1 MLHYSAL
8 PYLIAFAALVF
19 VFRSMLRHH
28 GGARLDSWLLG
39 WTFLFLH
46 FAAQLLNVSDGVW
59 GMGIATVSLLSLDLA
74 GIAFIRAASR
84 FDLLVAQSTLL
95 AIWAAALMAYSTLA
109 IWGVERAQPYYAAVA
124 VMAASITALN
134 YRMRARRSA
143 GDNVFS
149 FMIGLA
155 LPVLLAGL
163 IPRDQMGYGI
173 NATISW
179 LYLVA
184 GIRYWQRFEQK
195 STGVLT
201 AVLGFVVAAVT
212 FPIGLLIEQMY
223 LPHLKLDAA
232 VRNIPKLIIAVGVL
246 LTFLEEEI
254 GRTEHMALHDVLTG
268 LPNRRLLEDRLENML
283 ERAERNQMRA
293 AVLMVDLD
301 GFKQINDMYGHGVG
315 DEFLRE
321 AALRLGSVVRKAD
334 TLARTGGDEF
344 TVLVSDITQPN
355 GAEILAQKLQQVLDQ
370 PIPVR
375 DLKLRVSGSIGVA
388 LYPDDGKTANELCAI
403 ADADM
408 YQAKRH
414 TKTPSESP
422 SVGSSSVVLPP
433 AKTRRI

>member
-1 MLHYSAL
+1 MLHYSVL
-8 PYLIAFAALVF
+8 PYFIAFAALVF

-28 GGARLDSWLLG
+28 AEGHLDSWLLG

-59 GMGIATVSLLSLDLA
+59 RTGIATVSLLCLDLA
-74 GIAFIRAASR
+74 GIAFILAASR
-84 FDLLVAQSTLL
+84 FDLRVEQSTLL
-95 AIWAAALMAYSTLA
+95 TIWATALMAYSTLT
-109 IWGVERAQPYYAAVA
+109 IWGVERALPYYVTVA
-124 VMAASITALN
+124 MMAASFTALN

-143 GDNVFS
+143 RDNIFS
-149 FMIGLA
+149 CMIGLA

-201 AVLGFVVAAVT
+201 AVLGFVVAAAT
-212 FPIGLLIEQMY
+212 FPVGLLIEQMY

-254 GRTEHMALHDVLTG
+254 ERTEHMALHDVLTG

-283 ERAERNQMRA
+283 ERAERNQVRA
-293 AVLMVDLD
+293 AVLMVDLN
-301 GFKQINDMYGHGVG
+301 GFKQINDMYGHAVG

-344 TVLVSDITQPN
+344 TVLVSDIAQPN
-355 GAEILAQKLQQVLDQ
+355 GAEILVQKLQQVLDQ

-375 DLKLRVSGSIGVA
+375 DLKLLVSGSIGVA
-388 LYPDDGKTANELCAI
+388 LYPDDGKTANELRAI
-403 ADADM
+403 ADANM
-408 YQAKRH
+408 YQAKRDA
-414 TKTPSESP
+414 KTLSTSP
-422 SVGSSSVVLPP
+422 SAGSSSVVLPS
-433 AKTRRI
+433 AKTRWV

>member
-1 MLHYSAL
+1 MLHYPAL
-8 PYLIAFAALVF
+8 PYLIAFAALMF

-28 GGARLDSWLLG
+28 AGERLDSWLLG

-46 FAAQLLNVSDGVW
+46 FAAQLLNISGGVW

-74 GIAFIRAASR
+74 GIAFIRASSR
-84 FDLLVAQSTLL
+84 FDLLAARSTLL
-95 AIWAAALMAYSTLA
+95 ATWAVALMAYSTLA
-109 IWGVERAQPYYAAVA
+109 IWGVERVLPYYIAVA
-124 VMAASITALN
+124 VMATSITALN
-134 YRMRARRSA
+134 YRMRARCSA

-155 LPVLLAGL
+155 LPVLLGGL

-201 AVLGFVVAAVT
+201 AVLGFLVAAAT
-212 FPIGLLIEQMY
+212 FPVGLLIEQMY
-223 LPHLKLDAA
+223 LPHLKLDTA

-283 ERAERNQMRA
+283 ERAERNQLRA

-301 GFKQINDMYGHGVG
+301 GFKQINDAYGHAVG

-344 TVLVSDITQPN
+344 TVLVSDIAQPN

-388 LYPDDGKTANELCAI
+388 LYPDDGKTANELCAV

-422 SVGSSSVVLPP
+422 SISTSSVLLPA
-433 AKTRRI
+433 AKSRRV